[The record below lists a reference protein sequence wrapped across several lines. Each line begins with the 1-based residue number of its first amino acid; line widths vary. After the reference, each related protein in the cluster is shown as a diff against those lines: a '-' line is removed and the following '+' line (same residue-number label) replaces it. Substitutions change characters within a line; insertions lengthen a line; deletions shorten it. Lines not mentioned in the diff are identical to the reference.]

1 MKTSRHCAM
10 PRGQG
15 SSWRGEC
22 YVLRLLYSYMA
33 RGAAVKK
40 RT

>member
-1 MKTSRHCAM
+1 MKTGRYCSM
-10 PRGQG
+10 PCGRG

-33 RGAAVKK
+33 RGAAEKK
-40 RT
+40 RS